1 MLRLLANLQGG
12 GNYVYLMYLI
22 ISCVYSGRN
31 PYTFVYDLCW
41 TIDQQGQRYDVL
53 DLIHH
58 MLASLRS
65 SSIWALVQIA
75 TSSVVVLG

>member
-1 MLRLLANLQGG
+1 MLRLLANLNGG

-22 ISCVYSGRN
+22 ISCVYSGGN
-31 PYTFVYDLCW
+31 PCMFIYDLCR

-58 MLASLRS
+58 MLASLRT
-65 SSIWALVQIA
+65 SSIWALDQIT
-75 TSSVVVLG
+75 TSRIAVLG